1 MKVAVISVVPT
12 LGKTALIEM
21 LGGVYSRSQG
31 RDVVVLSTGDGKDI
45 IESVT
50 NFNTVEELDNPYVIK
65 SMIDGAGKD
74 AKELLNYGVQAGDE
88 HVYIYD
94 VMASIM
100 QDHEKE
106 EFLLACIDTLPA
118 NLTLVEIVGDVTSEL
133 NKKVMAKCDC
143 CLILVDGSLKG
154 IRKYHELMEKLPK
167 GAMQLNKAVVHAKYD
182 KSTVSDKK
190 FSEMLGVPVSE
201 LFKFPYS
208 SVVKKLQLNGALD
221 KIVYNIL
228 VGDYEVVEFR
238 MPIQELME
246 FIFNTPTR
254 KIVRGISKWY
264 K

>member
-1 MKVAVISVVPT
+1 MVPT
-12 LGKTALIEM
+12 LGKTALIEI

-31 RDVVVLSTGDGKDI
+31 RDVVVLSTGEGKDI

-50 NFNTVEELDNPYVIK
+50 NFSTVEELDNPYVIK

-106 EFLLACIDTLPA
+106 EFLLSCIDTLPA
-118 NLTLVEIVGDVTSEL
+118 NLTLVEIIGDVTSEL
-133 NKKVMAKCDC
+133 NRKVMAKCDC
-143 CLILVDGSLKG
+143 SIILVDGSLKG

-182 KSTVSDKK
+182 KCTVSDKK

-208 SVVKKLQLNGALD
+208 SVVKKLQLNGELD
-221 KIVYNIL
+221 KVVYNIL

-238 MPIQELME
+238 TPIQELME

-254 KIVRGISKWY
+254 KVVRGISKWY